1 MFLGQVNLNFSG
13 TCTLL
18 WLHYRCVVSC
28 WYRYLSAGYFC
39 MQPFIGCIFSIGNQ
53 CLNIVLNLVQLYDEW
68 CYSYQLLIVLS
79 DYFDIHELHG
89 WNKRSRNHTHNSL
102 INEELVNIIDNPEIR
117 NWATVKFTVY
127 LLYDAH
133 VVGNADRTAMLRYYV
148 TYNRAC

>member
-1 MFLGQVNLNFSG
+1 MSEHRSEFGATIRWMVLFLSIVDSVK
-13 TCTLL
+13 
-18 WLHYRCVVSC
+18 WL
-28 WYRYLSAGYFC
+28 F
-39 MQPFIGCIFSIGNQ
+39 
-53 CLNIVLNLVQLYDEW
+53 E
-68 CYSYQLLIVLS
+68 
-79 DYFDIHELHG
+79 YFDIHELHG

-117 NWATVKFTVY
+117 NWATVKSTVY